1 MHTIRTPAYQSGDHT
16 QLLQTGTS
24 VYKNTP
30 NGEVMPEAT
39 TTDIVK
45 VDTAPP
51 IPPSERILAS
61 KGRARC

>member
-30 NGEVMPEAT
+30 NGEV
-39 TTDIVK
+39 V
-45 VDTAPP
+45 
-51 IPPSERILAS
+51 SERILAP
-61 KGRARC
+61 KAVFRC

>member
-1 MHTIRTPAYQSGDHT
+1 MHTIRTPAYQLGDHT

-30 NGEVMPEAT
+30 NTKVMHEA

-51 IPPSERILAS
+51 IHPSERILAP
-61 KGRARC
+61 KGVFRC